1 MSGDLEYAHE
11 DAMILWQ
18 VLGSFD
24 LVPGLARC
32 RIIIVCDG
40 YKIST
45 SCNFRGGT
53 RSPSPWV
60 KQNLSSDCLTSL
72 IFSFSI
78 TSLIFSFSMRNTC
91 LPSSTLTERN
101 T

>member
-1 MSGDLEYAHE
+1 MSSDLEYAHE

-18 VLGSFD
+18 VLASFD

-40 YKIST
+40 YKISS

-53 RSPSPWV
+53 
-60 KQNLSSDCLTSL
+60 
-72 IFSFSI
+72 
-78 TSLIFSFSMRNTC
+78 
-91 LPSSTLTERN
+91 
-101 T
+101 